1 MMYCYIVNNYKEVGF
16 FKSNIDMKDGG
27 TVFAGL
33 QTFEIIG
40 YSSDEIKIGGL
51 AIDLGIVDDASDFFS
66 AQKWA
71 EDGWR
76 VVTPVEV
83 SKEED
88 VKELYQKFQS
98 TPVMEYVGGVDDP
111 MVINV
116 TDDDED
122 LAF

>member
-1 MMYCYIVNNYKEVGF
+1 MMYYYIVNNYKEVGF

-33 QTFEIIG
+33 QRFEIVG

-71 EDGWR
+71 ED
-76 VVTPVEV
+76 
-83 SKEED
+83 
-88 VKELYQKFQS
+88 
-98 TPVMEYVGGVDDP
+98 
-111 MVINV
+111 
-116 TDDDED
+116 
-122 LAF
+122 